1 MILSLLQ
8 KYYKNSEVKSI
19 PKKVTFFA
27 SYSILE
33 KAWNVWEIQNLH
45 SIVHLLNMYLCKFP
59 FEHGI
64 FAMQMKSEYSFLKK
78 TDLCGWMNGKKS

>member
-45 SIVHLLNMYLCKFP
+45 ITLTKYAHKFS